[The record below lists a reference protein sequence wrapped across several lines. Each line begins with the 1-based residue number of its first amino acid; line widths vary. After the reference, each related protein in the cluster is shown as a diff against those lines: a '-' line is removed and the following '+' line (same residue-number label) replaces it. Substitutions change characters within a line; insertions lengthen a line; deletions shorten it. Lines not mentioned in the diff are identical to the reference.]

1 MPHPCSLVVLSNE
14 SVVQFQDVLL
24 IVELE
29 VQSYE
34 ESVLDELSE
43 ITEIEVNQVCF
54 VEESDADESACK
66 TV

>member
-43 ITEIEVNQVCF
+43 ITVSF
-54 VEESDADESACK
+54 
-66 TV
+66 TVTFMHQFITPCLCYRR